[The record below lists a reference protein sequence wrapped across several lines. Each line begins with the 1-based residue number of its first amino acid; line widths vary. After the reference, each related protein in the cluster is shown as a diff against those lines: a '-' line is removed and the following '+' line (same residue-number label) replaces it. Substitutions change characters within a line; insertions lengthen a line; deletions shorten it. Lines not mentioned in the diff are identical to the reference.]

1 MEKFEA
7 RQFTAR
13 YNKIMFYT
21 FFAVLLVSGLLIAI
35 QTISEEKH
43 EKSQLIEQFKTE
55 SVAIDN
61 LLVRVTVLLDM
72 MQTNAQDFFK
82 DPRIS
87 SSSYLK
93 SLSVTGTGEYGLDNI
108 PSPYLAED
116 TGNLTGEGGIA
127 TFNKDLKNDGAI
139 AFDNDLKNEIEMA
152 FALNSSFKSTSDS
165 VPNAAW
171 VYYTSKNKFINIYP
185 WVPSS
190 EFKFSDKLYKKEFYT
205 LGVPEANPDRNI
217 FWTSVYL
224 DEAGKGTMVT
234 AAKPVYRHNEFLGT
248 VAIDF
253 TLEELGNYVKE
264 FRPGIGEMSIV
275 NSAGQLL
282 AHTNIKLTD
291 TSTFKNALPEGI
303 NAGDINTS
311 CQNLNLLQLN
321 QGYQYI
327 CYQLKN
333 APWQVIYIEKKQPFI
348 ARIFSSIGIVFIV
361 LLASLGILLYVI
373 KKITFREFIYP
384 AASLVR
390 HISKQGTDKNA
401 PNRLIP
407 VAWKPWF
414 YKISDT
420 FQQNRNLINEIK
432 QKNTELTDLNIALE
446 RYMPKFILVVSLE
459 SGSGATTIG
468 SYFAGSLAKG
478 RNDKKTV
485 YMEYPANKQTSG
497 RFGYDEQDTVYK
509 HANGFDI
516 WNDFD
521 LGDVPEEVESSLL
534 MTQILN
540 QYANIV
546 MHTSIKGDVDRFID
560 VHLEP
565 LFRYTKAIV
574 VMVPNSD
581 TTGEKTA
588 TVVKSI
594 QRHVRQD
601 QTTLYKLLKRVSD
614 NTSMNAKVDFDI
626 PYIADLPAIGNAEFT
641 IPEPASKVINEIVE
655 RIERVHQVCIF
666 IPTTINIDQPF
677 DSTLYVNRTMVFLG
691 EKFGGATS
699 SQAKG
704 VWNSDSSGIVN
715 EVVHLVVSYTTE
727 DDLNKFANEV
737 IEYIK
742 VLKTELQQD
751 AMALEINKKMILV

>member
-13 YNKIMFYT
+13 YNTIMLYT
-21 FFAVLLVSGLLIAI
+21 FFAVLLVSALLIAI
-35 QTISEEKH
+35 QTISEDKH
-43 EKSQLIEQFKTE
+43 EKAQLIDQFKTE

-72 MQTNAQDFFK
+72 MQTNAQDFFQ

-93 SLSVTGTGEYGLDNI
+93 NLAVTAAGGYGLDNI
-108 PSPYLAED
+108 PAPYTTLD
-116 TGNLTGEGGIA
+116 TGNLTGEGDIA
-127 TFNKDLKNDGAI
+127 RFNRDVKSEGSTSFNL
-139 AFDNDLKNEIEMA
+139 DLKNEIEMA
-152 FALNSSFKSTSDS
+152 FSLNSSFKSTRDS

-190 EFKFSDKLYKKEFYT
+190 EFRFTEKLYQKEFFT
-205 LGVPEANPDRNI
+205 LGVPEVNPDKGT

-224 DEAGKGTMVT
+224 DEAGKGIMVT
-234 AAKPVYRHNEFLGT
+234 AAKPVYRQQEFLGT
-248 VAIDF
+248 VALDF

-264 FRPGIGEMSIV
+264 FRPGLGALAIV
-275 NSAGQLL
+275 NASGQLL
-282 AHTNIKLTD
+282 AHSSLKLTD
-291 TSTFKNALPEGI
+291 SSQFNDTLPEGVVAADI
-303 NAGDINTS
+303 NAACLD
-311 CQNLNLLQLN
+311 LKLVQLS

-333 APWQVIYIEKKQPFI
+333 APWQVIYIEKKPLFI
-348 ARIFSSIGIVFIV
+348 TRIFSSIGIVFIV
-361 LLASLGILLYVI
+361 LLASLGILLYAI
-373 KKITFREFIYP
+373 KKITYREFIYP

-390 HISKQGTDKNA
+390 HISKQGEDKSA
-401 PNRLIP
+401 PNHLIP
-407 VAWKPWF
+407 AAWKPWF
-414 YKISDT
+414 FRISET

-446 RYMPKFILVVSLE
+446 RYMPKFILVVSVE
-459 SGSGATTIG
+459 PGCGATTIG
-468 SYFAGSLAKG
+468 NYFAANLVKAGS
-478 RNDKKTV
+478 DKKTV
-485 YMEYPANKQTSG
+485 YMEYPDQHHMSS
-497 RFGYDEQDTVYK
+497 RFGFDEGTRLYK

-521 LGDVPEEVESSLL
+521 LGDVPQEAESSLL
-534 MTQILN
+534 MTKILN

-546 MHTSIKGDVDRFID
+546 MQTAITGDVDKFID
-560 VHLEP
+560 IYLEP

-581 TTGEKTA
+581 TAGEKTA

-601 QTTLYKLLKRVSD
+601 QTTLYTILDRV
-614 NTSMNAKVDFDI
+614 NENLELNANLDFEI
-626 PYIADLPAIGNAEFT
+626 PYIGNLPVVSGTAFT
-641 IPEPASKVINEIVE
+641 IPEPATKVINEIVE
-655 RIERVHQVCIF
+655 RIERVHQICIF

-727 DDLNKFANEV
+727 DDLNRFANEV
-737 IEYIK
+737 IDYIK

>member
-13 YNKIMFYT
+13 YNKIMLYT
-21 FFAVLLVSGLLIAI
+21 FFAVLLVSALLIAI
-35 QTISEEKH
+35 QTISEDKH
-43 EKSQLIEQFKTE
+43 EKSQLVEQFKTE
-55 SVAIDN
+55 AVAIDN

-72 MQTNAQDFFK
+72 MQTNAQDFFQ

-93 SLSVTGTGEYGLDNI
+93 SLSMMGASGFGLDNI
-108 PSPYLAED
+108 PAPYSTQD
-116 TGNLTGEGGIA
+116 TGNLTGEGDIA
-127 TFNKDLKNDGAI
+127 SFNRDVKSEGAA
-139 AFDNDLKNEIEMA
+139 AFNLDLKNEIEMA
-152 FALNSSFKSTSDS
+152 FSLNSSFKSTRDS

-190 EFKFSDKLYKKEFYT
+190 EFRFSEKLYKKEFYT
-205 LGVPEANPDRNI
+205 LGVPEANPDKGT

-224 DEAGKGTMVT
+224 DEAGKGIMVT
-234 AAKPVYRHNEFLGT
+234 AAKPVYRQQEFLGT
-248 VAIDF
+248 VALDF

-264 FRPGIGEMSIV
+264 FRPGQGALAIV
-275 NSAGQLL
+275 NASGQLL
-282 AHTNIKLTD
+282 AHSSLKLTD
-291 TSTFKNALPEGI
+291 TSQFNNTLPEDIAAADI
-303 NAGDINTS
+303 NAACLD
-311 CQNLNLLQLN
+311 LNLEQLN

-333 APWQVIYIEKKQPFI
+333 APWRVIYIEKKPLFI
-348 ARIFSSIGIVFIV
+348 MRIFSSIGIVFIV
-361 LLASLGILLYVI
+361 LLGSLGILLYVM

-390 HISKQGTDKNA
+390 HISKQGEDKSA
-401 PNRLIP
+401 PSRLIP

-414 YKISDT
+414 FKITET

-446 RYMPKFILVVSLE
+446 RYMPKFILVVSVE
-459 SGSGATTIG
+459 PGCGATTIG
-468 SYFAGSLAKG
+468 NYFAANLVKTGS
-478 RNDKKTV
+478 DKKTV
-485 YMEYPANKQTSG
+485 YMEYPNSHISS
-497 RFGYDEQDTVYK
+497 RFGFDDATRLHK
-509 HANGFDI
+509 HANGYDI

-521 LGDVPEEVESSLL
+521 LGDVPQEAESSLL
-534 MTQILN
+534 MTKILN

-546 MHTSIKGDVDRFID
+546 MQTSISGDVDKFID
-560 VHLEP
+560 IYLEP

-574 VMVPNSD
+574 VMTPNSD
-581 TTGEKTA
+581 STGEKTA
-588 TVVKSI
+588 AVVKSI

-601 QTTLYKLLKRVSD
+601 QTTLYTMLNRVSENSSLD
-614 NTSMNAKVDFDI
+614 PTVDFDI
-626 PYIADLPAIGNAEFT
+626 PYVADLPALSGATFT
-641 IPEPASKVINEIVE
+641 IPEPATKVINEIVE
-655 RIERVHQVCIF
+655 RIERVHQICIF

-727 DDLNKFANEV
+727 DDLNRFANEV
-737 IEYIK
+737 IDYIK
-742 VLKTELQQD
+742 VLKSELQQD